1 MIALED
7 FTLLSPWAW
16 IIFGVLLCVAEVAFP
31 GAFLL
36 WIGMAAI
43 ATGIVDFF
51 VPFDGTWGLILFAGF
66 AFAFMLLGQKVYG
79 AAAKKE
85 PDAGLNN
92 RSGSLVGREFT
103 LDAPITH
110 GFGRI
115 RVDDTVWRVKGPDLP
130 TGAKVRVAAIERGV
144 ELRVEAA

>member
-1 MIALED
+1 MRHL
-7 FTLLSPWAW
+7 
-16 IIFGVLLCVAEVAFP
+16 
-31 GAFLL
+31 
-36 WIGMAAI
+36 IGMAAI
-43 ATGIVDFF
+43 AAGVVDFF
-51 VPFDGTWGLILFAGF
+51 VPFDGPWGLILFAGF

-79 AAAKKE
+79 AAGKTE
-85 PDAGLNN
+85 TDAGLNN

-103 LDAPITH
+103 LDAPIAH